1 MERNLSLKNTR
12 ARGAT
17 LPAGGTE
24 QFAEGAPL
32 RERLSTL
39 NDIMLLIDDAE
50 GKEEILAIVRSEA
63 PWVMK
68 FQAGFVALL
77 NRARTHYEIRSLSP
91 VADSADLDH
100 QHFSIEEGIPGVVMK
115 SRIPA
120 VTSLTSGP
128 EYAPALE
135 GRLQDL
141 GIRSILAVPML
152 TGSDTIGCL
161 VFGSADSAAR
171 SEEDLAVAR
180 IFAHHCAVA
189 LKNSTIFEDA
199 GKRITQIELI
209 NDVSHQLSSMLNLGE
224 LLRVAAEAIQKAF
237 EYFDVTV
244 FLMDEQR
251 TALALEAHSG
261 SYGDFLPHG
270 YTQKVGE
277 GIVGWVAAN
286 GEKILCNDVSRDP
299 RYITYSYHDTRSE
312 LALPIRVDG
321 QVAAV
326 LNVEDR
332 KLYAFDDTDAVVLET
347 LCEQLG
353 SAMKNALL
361 YEEVQHANIKL
372 VELDRLKSEFLGI
385 VSHDFR
391 SPLSSIILAGKA
403 LLKHEDVQRVK
414 RFKEYLQIIVDQA
427 NRLNQ
432 LAEDT
437 LSITKIESGKLSYY
451 FKIVNVE
458 RMVHDAISMVRIS
471 SRHNVSQS
479 VDQNVR
485 FIKADQAKLRQV
497 VQNLISNAVKYSPR
511 GGAVSVTA
519 CEHGPSEVLIS
530 VTDEGIGIA
539 AEKMDT
545 LFGKFTRVETG
556 EGSAIKGAGLGLW
569 ICKAVVEAHGGSI
582 WIESEPGKGTSVKF
596 TVKKE
601 QE

>member
-1 MERNLSLKNTR
+1 MEKNVSMKKAAPQGGR
-12 ARGAT
+12 VREAAR
-17 LPAGGTE
+17 E
-24 QFAEGAPL
+24 QFTEGAPL

-50 GKEEILAIVRSEA
+50 GKEEILSIIRSEA

-68 FQAGFVALL
+68 FQACFVALL
-77 NRARTHYEIRSLSP
+77 NRSRTHYEVRSLSP
-91 VADSADLDH
+91 VADSSDIDH
-100 QHFSIEEGIPGVVMK
+100 QHFSIEEGIPGVVMR
-115 SRIPA
+115 SRIPV
-120 VTSLTSGP
+120 VTTLTSGP

-141 GIRSILAVPML
+141 GMASLLAVPML
-152 TGSDTIGCL
+152 TGNDTTGCM
-161 VFGSADSAAR
+161 VFG
-171 SEEDLAVAR
+171 
-180 IFAHHCAVA
+180 
-189 LKNSTIFEDA
+189 
-199 GKRITQIELI
+199 G
-209 NDVSHQLSSMLNLGE
+209 
-224 LLRVAAEAIQKAF
+224 AEASQKAF
-237 EYFDVTV
+237 AYFDVTV
-244 FLMDEQR
+244 FLLDEQR
-251 TALALEAHSG
+251 KSLILEAHSG

-270 YTQKVGE
+270 YTQNVGE

-286 GEKILCNDVSRDP
+286 GEKILCNDVTRDP

-353 SAMKNALL
+353 SAMKNAFL
-361 YEEVQHANIKL
+361 YEEVQHANVKL
-372 VELDRLKSEFLGI
+372 VEPDRMKSEFLGI

-414 RFKEYLQIIVDQA
+414 RFKDYLQIIVDQA

-458 RMVHDAISMVRIS
+458 RLIQDAVSMVRIS
-471 SRHNVSQS
+471 R
-479 VDQNVR
+479 
-485 FIKADQAKLRQV
+485 
-497 VQNLISNAVKYSPR
+497 PR
-511 GGAVSVTA
+511 
-519 CEHGPSEVLIS
+519 
-530 VTDEGIGIA
+530 
-539 AEKMDT
+539 
-545 LFGKFTRVETG
+545 
-556 EGSAIKGAGLGLW
+556 
-569 ICKAVVEAHGGSI
+569 
-582 WIESEPGKGTSVKF
+582 PG
-596 TVKKE
+596 
-601 QE
+601 

>member
-1 MERNLSLKNTR
+1 MEKNVSMKKAAPQGGR
-12 ARGAT
+12 VREAAR
-17 LPAGGTE
+17 E
-24 QFAEGAPL
+24 QFTEGAPL

-50 GKEEILAIVRSEA
+50 GKEEILSIIRSEA

-68 FQAGFVALL
+68 FQACFVALL
-77 NRARTHYEIRSLSP
+77 NRSRTHYEVRSLSP
-91 VADSADLDH
+91 VADSSDIDH
-100 QHFSIEEGIPGVVMK
+100 QHFSIEEGIPGVVMR
-115 SRIPA
+115 SRIPV
-120 VTSLTSGP
+120 VTTLTSGP

-141 GIRSILAVPML
+141 GIASLLAVPML
-152 TGSDTIGCL
+152 TGNDTTGCM
-161 VFGSADSAAR
+161 VFGTADSAAR

-180 IFAHHCAVA
+180 IFAHHCALA

-199 GKRITQIELI
+199 GKRIAQIELI

-224 LLRVAAEAIQKAF
+224 LLRVGAEAIQKAF
-237 EYFDVTV
+237 AYFDVTV
-244 FLMDEQR
+244 FLLDEQR
-251 TALALEAHSG
+251 KSLILEAHSG

-270 YTQKVGE
+270 YTQNVGE

-286 GEKILCNDVSRDP
+286 GEKILCNDVTRDP

-353 SAMKNALL
+353 SAMKNAFL
-361 YEEVQHANIKL
+361 YEEVQHANVKL
-372 VELDRLKSEFLGI
+372 VELDRMKSEFLGI

-414 RFKEYLQIIVDQA
+414 RFKDYLQIIVDQA

-458 RMVHDAISMVRIS
+458 RLIQDAVSMVRIS
-471 SRHNVSQS
+471 SRHSVSQS
-479 VDQNVR
+479 VDQDVM

-497 VQNLISNAVKYSPR
+497 VQNLVSNAVKYSPR
-511 GGAVSVTA
+511 GGKVSIAA
-519 CEHGPSEVLIS
+519 CEHGADEMLVT
-530 VTDEGIGIA
+530 VTDDGIGIP
-539 AEKMDT
+539 AEKMDK
-545 LFGKFTRVETG
+545 LFGKFSRVETG
-556 EGSAIKGAGLGLW
+556 DGSHIKGAGLGLW
-569 ICKAVVEAHGGSI
+569 ICKAVVEAHGGTI
-582 WIESEPGKGTSVKF
+582 WVESVPGKGTSVKF
-596 TVKKE
+596 TMKKT
-601 QE
+601 QA